1 MSQITKQNLNDSC
14 IQIEILNE
22 KLIKPSLPTPKNL
35 NSYKLSFFD
44 QIVPNFA
51 VPLLYFYP
59 PVPPEN
65 SNLQSD
71 ESVHKQ
77 LQNSLSEIL
86 TKFYPLAGR
95 LSEDG
100 TCIECQDQGVI
111 YLEAK
116 VNCQL
121 NEFLDKAYKDTDLV
135 KLFVPPIRIRLA
147 ELPNRP
153 MMAIQATM
161 FEHGGLALAVQM
173 VHTLGDGFSGCAF
186 TDEWAKVSRME
197 KGNARNLQFHSDL
210 AEVFP
215 PKDNVFEMVK
225 KGRPRGYE
233 MKIATR
239 IFMFDEVAISKLKEN
254 VNKSLSY
261 SSKVEVVT
269 ALIWRSLMRVVRLRQ
284 GKNRPSML
292 QFAMNLRGRGSPKL
306 VGEDQNFFGNFY
318 LDIPIKCV
326 ASHSNQDLELH
337 EIVTLIRNAKN
348 KTQSDIANASS
359 EEIFSIL
366 IESLNQIREGYND
379 DEIDLYPTSSLCRFP
394 LNESDFGWAEPIW
407 VSRVNVPFQMFFLMD
422 SKSGIEARVCLNV
435 DDMIKLENDT
445 DIVEFSYVPK

>member
-1 MSQITKQNLNDSC
+1 M
-14 IQIEILNE
+14 NE
-22 KLIKPSLPTPKNL
+22 KLIKPSLPTPNHL

-44 QIVPNFA
+44 QIAPNFA

-59 PVPPEN
+59 PVPPEKL
-65 SNLQSD
+65 NLQHA
-71 ESVHKQ
+71 EEVHKQ
-77 LQNSLSEIL
+77 LQNSLSDVL

-100 TCIECQDQGVI
+100 TSIECHDQGVI

-121 NEFLDKAYKDTDLV
+121 NEFLDKAYKDSDLV
-135 KLFVPPIRIRLA
+135 KIFVPPIRIRLA

-153 MMAIQATM
+153 IMAIQATM

-173 VHTLGDGFSGCAF
+173 VHTLGDGFSGCAI
-186 TDEWAKVSRME
+186 TDEWAKVSRMG
-197 KGNARNLQFHSDL
+197 KGNTRNLQFRSDL
-210 AEVFP
+210 AKIFP
-215 PKDNVFEMVK
+215 PKDNIFEMIK

-239 IFMFDEVAISKLKEN
+239 IFIFDEIAISKLKEN

-261 SSKVEVVT
+261 YSSRVEVLT
-269 ALIWRSLMRVVRLRQ
+269 ALIWRSLMRLRQ
-284 GKNRPSML
+284 GHNRPSML
-292 QFAMNLRGRGSPKL
+292 QFAINLRGRGSPKL
-306 VGEDQNFFGNFY
+306 LGEDQNFFGNFY

-326 ASHSNQDLELH
+326 PSQSNQDPELH

-348 KTQSDIANASS
+348 KILSDIANASS

-394 LNESDFGWAEPIW
+394 LNESDFGWAKPIW

-422 SKSGIEARVCLNV
+422 AKDGIEARVCLNG
-435 DDMIKLENDT
+435 DDMIKLEKDV